1 MNRITVTFLSFCL
14 TLPGPVPTAGQ
25 PRTMEAEGAA
35 PPSLV
40 FPQVA
45 DGGGYRTTLLLTNR
59 SGFAATATVS
69 FFSDSGAPLVLA
81 VGEKTGDTFTL
92 PLPALGAAAL
102 ACSGKGSAAATG
114 WAAVTV
120 NPPAD
125 LNGNAIFQLYQGGA
139 LLSEASVPASTLTSG
154 ADFYAAEEDGFSTG
168 FAMANPGSLPLSGTI
183 TLRKSD
189 GSIAG
194 SAPLALVP
202 GGHLSMFLSQLFPG
216 AASGRAEI
224 QLSSGYAAFTALR
237 YHTSSVFS
245 TVSVGQS
252 SVSALFSP
260 GGGVQNRIV
269 AEIDKARASID
280 IAIYSFTADPIREA
294 LIRAK
299 SRGLAIRIIAD
310 SSQTTSTGSEIALLE
325 QLGFQLKRTSGVS
338 NGIMH
343 NKYMI
348 LDGVSL
354 FTGSYNW
361 SASAE
366 SYNYENAVFLQGL
379 PVIRDFQANFDR
391 LWSR

>member
-1 MNRITVTFLSFCL
+1 
-14 TLPGPVPTAGQ
+14 
-25 PRTMEAEGAA
+25 
-35 PPSLV
+35 
-40 FPQVA
+40 
-45 DGGGYRTTLLLTNR
+45 
-59 SGFAATATVS
+59 
-69 FFSDSGAPLVLA
+69 
-81 VGEKTGDTFTL
+81 
-92 PLPALGAAAL
+92 
-102 ACSGKGSAAATG
+102 
-114 WAAVTV
+114 
-120 NPPAD
+120 
-125 LNGNAIFQLYQGGA
+125 
-139 LLSEASVPASTLTSG
+139 
-154 ADFYAAEEDGFSTG
+154 
-168 FAMANPGSLPLSGTI
+168 
-183 TLRKSD
+183 
-189 GSIAG
+189 
-194 SAPLALVP
+194 
-202 GGHLSMFLSQLFPG
+202 MFLSQLFPG